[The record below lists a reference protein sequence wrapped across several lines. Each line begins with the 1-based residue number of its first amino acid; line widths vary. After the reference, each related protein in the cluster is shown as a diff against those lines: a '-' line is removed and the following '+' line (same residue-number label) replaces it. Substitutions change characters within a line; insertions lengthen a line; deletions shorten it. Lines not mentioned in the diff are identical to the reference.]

1 METSQK
7 NITLGTAGHI
17 DHGKTALIKCL
28 TGCDTDYLREE
39 KERGM
44 SIDLGFAPCT
54 ISELEV
60 GIVDVP
66 GHENFIK
73 TMVAGASGIDGVIFV
88 IAADDG
94 VMPQTREHL
103 DIITLL
109 GVKYGIIALTKADCV
124 SEERLENVTDEI
136 KGFLTGTFLEKAPVL
151 PVSSIT
157 GKGFDTF
164 YNALQALV
172 YSIEPKKT
180 EGIFRLP
187 VERVFSVKGYGTV
200 VSGIPV
206 SGLINVGDEVT
217 LFPHNTKGRIKAI
230 QVYKR
235 QSNTAMVG
243 QCAALNVPQWDY
255 KTIKRGCCVTLD
267 EYFAPSQWFLCKLK
281 ILDDIKKPVKNGTQ
295 VKFHTGTSEVV
306 ATLFLLEGNNISA
319 GQEGFVQFRLYQ
331 DEQIIA
337 GPRDRFI
344 MRSLSPVQT
353 LGGGM
358 IIEAIPYKYKRNK
371 SDIILDVLE
380 REKAVL
386 NDRNFIE
393 YAVKKAQNLAAV
405 KNEISI
411 RTKILPEPASK
422 ILNDLIKDGTI
433 FDLDEKLYIHR
444 VALSE
449 VKKRLLDIVSNF
461 HKENPESPGIA
472 SEQFL
477 EISSLKKDVFDG
489 VINLLIGE
497 GKLVERK
504 NRLALAQYK
513 EQFSDSE
520 QKFIQIIE
528 SLFKKQFFSP
538 PSIDEIVEHIK
549 INRSD
554 IQKVIKILVEQQKL
568 IRIENDM
575 YFHSEAV
582 GQARETLISYIN
594 QQGGLESVKFKYLLN
609 TTRKFAI
616 PLLDYFDRIG
626 LTRRSGYT
634 RYLRNPKIK

>member
-1 METSQK
+1 M
-7 NITLGTAGHI
+7 
-17 DHGKTALIKCL
+17 
-28 TGCDTDYLREE
+28 
-39 KERGM
+39 
-44 SIDLGFAPCT
+44 
-54 ISELEV
+54 
-60 GIVDVP
+60 
-66 GHENFIK
+66 
-73 TMVAGASGIDGVIFV
+73 
-88 IAADDG
+88 
-94 VMPQTREHL
+94 
-103 DIITLL
+103 
-109 GVKYGIIALTKADCV
+109 
-124 SEERLENVTDEI
+124 
-136 KGFLTGTFLEKAPVL
+136 
-151 PVSSIT
+151 
-157 GKGFDTF
+157 
-164 YNALQALV
+164 
-172 YSIEPKKT
+172 
-180 EGIFRLP
+180 
-187 VERVFSVKGYGTV
+187 
-200 VSGIPV
+200 
-206 SGLINVGDEVT
+206 
-217 LFPHNTKGRIKAI
+217 
-230 QVYKR
+230 
-235 QSNTAMVG
+235 
-243 QCAALNVPQWDY
+243 
-255 KTIKRGCCVTLD
+255 
-267 EYFAPSQWFLCKLK
+267 
-281 ILDDIKKPVKNGTQ
+281 
-295 VKFHTGTSEVV
+295 
-306 ATLFLLEGNNISA
+306 LEGNNISA

-393 YAVKKAQNLAAV
+393 YAVKKAQNFAAV

-549 INRSD
+549 INRS
-554 IQKVIKILVEQQKL
+554 
-568 IRIENDM
+568 
-575 YFHSEAV
+575 HSCM
-582 GQARETLISYIN
+582 
-594 QQGGLESVKFKYLLN
+594 
-609 TTRKFAI
+609 
-616 PLLDYFDRIG
+616 
-626 LTRRSGYT
+626 
-634 RYLRNPKIK
+634 